1 MRNSRPWQ
9 RKSTGTWFVWF
20 NGKQRNLGKD
30 KDKAYE
36 KFRRMTQSGATG
48 DYTVRQVIQAYWKW
62 AKATHAP
69 STYER
74 RKPILESFSK
84 AMRPSLKADALR
96 AMHVQD
102 WIDNKIKH
110 KVAVKGGK
118 RGERKTTSKPLS
130 PTTIGDYITV
140 IKAVMN
146 WAKGM
151 GYIDRNPI
159 ENMPKPTARVRQD
172 FVPADV
178 WPKVLALA
186 TDEPFRDYLTV
197 MLSSGARAAEM
208 GKFEAKHLT
217 ENRLTLPI
225 EKSKGKRRS
234 RVVYLPVDALAIVQ
248 RLASTYPEGP
258 LFRNSDGNPW
268 NKDSLKC
275 RFRRLKRELKM
286 PELTP
291 TTLRHSFAHYR
302 LCSGQD
308 ALTVAKLMGHVD
320 TRMLATRY
328 GHLDANPEYMTNA
341 ANAVSFPSLPTASP
355 NPVV

>member
-1 MRNSRPWQ
+1 MRNPRPW
-9 RKSTGTWFVWF
+9 RRESTGTWHVWF
-20 NGKQRNLGKD
+20 NGKQRYLGTD
-30 KDKAYE
+30 EEKALQQ
-36 KFRRMTQSGATG
+36 FRRMTQSGSTG

-62 AKATHAP
+62 AKSTHAAT
-69 STYER
+69 TYER

-110 KVAVKGGK
+110 KEAVKGGK
-118 RGERKTTSKPLS
+118 RGERKATTKPLS

-159 ENMPKPTARVRQD
+159 EDMPKPTARVRQD

-178 WPKVLALA
+178 WPKVLELA
-186 TDEPFRDYLTV
+186 TDEALKDYLTV
-197 MLSSGARAAEM
+197 MLSSGARATEM
-208 GKFEAKHLT
+208 AKFEAKHLDG
-217 ENRLTLPI
+217 NRLILPI

-234 RVVYLPVDALAIVQ
+234 RVVYLPVDALTIVQ
-248 RLASTYPEGP
+248 KLAGTYPEGL
-258 LFRNSDGNPW
+258 LFRNSDGNAW

-286 PELTP
+286 PGLTP

-302 LCSGQD
+302 LSSGQD

-341 ANAVSFPSLPTASP
+341 ANAVSFPRPQDTSTSP
-355 NPVV
+355 AA

>member
-1 MRNSRPWQ
+1 MRSSRPWF
-9 RKSTGTWFVWF
+9 RTASGKWYVCF
-20 NGKQRNLGKD
+20 NGKQRCLGTD
-30 KDKAYE
+30 EVEARE
-36 KFRRMTQSGATG
+36 KFRRMTQTG
-48 DYTVRQVIQAYWKW
+48 VTGECTVRQIIQAYWKW
-62 AKATHAP
+62 AKNNLAEQTLR
-69 STYER
+69 R
-74 RKPILESFSK
+74 RKPILESFSR
-84 AMRPSLKADALR
+84 AMRPSLKAEALR
-96 AMHVQD
+96 ALHVQD
-102 WIDNKIKH
+102 WIDNKAKP

-118 RGERKTTSKPLS
+118 RGERAASDKPLS
-130 PTTIGDYITV
+130 PTTIGDYITL
-140 IKAVMN
+140 IKGVMN

-186 TDEPFRDYLTV
+186 TDEPLRDYLTV
-197 MLSSGARAAEM
+197 MLSSGARTTEM
-208 GKFEAKHLT
+208 GKFEAQHLNG
-217 ENRLTLPI
+217 NRLILPI

-234 RVVYLPVDALAIVQ
+234 RVVYLAVDALAIVQ

-286 PELTP
+286 PGLTP
-291 TTLRHSFAHYR
+291 TTLRHSFAHHR
-302 LCSGQD
+302 LSSGQD

-328 GHLDANPEYMTNA
+328 GHLDANPDYMTNA
-341 ANAVSFPSLPTASP
+341 ANAVSFPNLAGASP
-355 NPVV
+355 NPVA

>member
-1 MRNSRPWQ
+1 
-9 RKSTGTWFVWF
+9 
-20 NGKQRNLGKD
+20 
-30 KDKAYE
+30 
-36 KFRRMTQSGATG
+36 
-48 DYTVRQVIQAYWKW
+48 
-62 AKATHAP
+62 
-69 STYER
+69 
-74 RKPILESFSK
+74 
-84 AMRPSLKADALR
+84 
-96 AMHVQD
+96 
-102 WIDNKIKH
+102 
-110 KVAVKGGK
+110 
-118 RGERKTTSKPLS
+118 
-130 PTTIGDYITV
+130 
-140 IKAVMN
+140 
-146 WAKGM
+146 
-151 GYIDRNPI
+151 
-159 ENMPKPTARVRQD
+159 
-172 FVPADV
+172 
-178 WPKVLALA
+178 VLALA

-197 MLSSGARAAEM
+197 MLSSGARTVEM
-208 GKFEAKHLT
+208 GKFEAKNLS

-248 RLASTYPEGP
+248 RLVNTYPEGP

-286 PELTP
+286 PGLTP

-302 LCSGQD
+302 LSSGQD

-341 ANAVSFPSLPTASP
+341 ANAVSFPSLPIASP